1 MQLSSAQLPE
11 SLERVVRRLQR
22 LSEPKQRYEQLILYG
37 QKLQDFPA
45 EDKVAANKVPGC
57 VSQVYVT
64 ATLDPEGGVIFSG
77 DSDALISKGFVGL
90 LAIGMNGLTPAEI
103 QALSPDFIKD
113 TGLSVSLTPSR
124 ANGFINVFKK
134 MQEQVVALIPD
145 N

>member
-1 MQLSSAQLPE
+1 
-11 SLERVVRRLQR
+11 
-22 LSEPKQRYEQLILYG
+22 
-37 QKLQDFPA
+37 
-45 EDKVAANKVPGC
+45 
-57 VSQVYVT
+57 
-64 ATLDPEGGVIFSG
+64 
-77 DSDALISKGFVGL
+77 VGL